1 MSQRGRQPPPM
12 PSVTNTTTMSDP
24 ERRTQ
29 PLFEDQIR
37 SYRQRQRRMHNLRRQ
52 ARRLHRSLSQGVS
65 SSHGGRYQET
75 LEQEIDPQATLRQSM
90 QERARLV
97 PAEVLYRSRR
107 DTVNHRVYTHRSE
120 ESILCTEGSQIDR
133 AFIQPESFDQLQRA
147 GFAFVHVGI
156 LQVRIQILH
165 RQEEG
170 TMALIVFRDTRWTG
184 DQSIFAQME
193 IDLTKG
199 SQLVYVIPD
208 TMMTIG
214 DFARNVQISILT
226 RGYENWQNG
235 EANLLITRAM
245 TGRLSNTP
253 NVAFAYQ
260 IEGATDYLASHGVK
274 AIAGKKFDLQ
284 HLRNQQWVLRPP
296 QSEIVPMQPRSVETR
311 NLVDGSIS
319 LRFRDY
325 EHQPRTSL
333 PHYNEEDEEVETAAS
348 DDADEENIR
357 EHTVAVWMI
366 GEEETPD
373 QAGRKKV
380 WEESANGNGRF
391 FRYYSIPQSY
401 YNDSEIIATGWDDDR
416 KEEEEFPYCRPPV
429 QPEDKEEDDP
439 DYKPSTVQQ
448 EDEDDDDPNVIWA
461 RLQREEEERCSF
473 IFEEGIVRGEIIATL
488 TEEKPD
494 ELEYPQLRNPERVF
508 SSEVVDYTPPGDTLM
523 TPVGYP
529 PASTSRQPQPVRPPL
544 YEGRIPQTPKFR
556 RDDYTEWWQL
566 PSSQATTGALFVMPK
581 QIGLF
586 HEVFSRWESITKNYI
601 ALQEFTDPADKVEF
615 IENLLGETEKLTW
628 IQWRMNYVA
637 EYQQLIAQADGRQ
650 GTQNILS
657 QLKRV
662 FSLEDPASGST
673 RVQDAAYR
681 DLERLTCNNIKDIVQ
696 FLNDYGR
703 LAAKSGRMFIN
714 EELSDKLW
722 LKMPPELGTRM
733 KEAYSKE
740 YPGNG
745 IGVYPRILYA
755 YKYLEQECKNA
766 AFTRSLKSLSFCKD
780 MPLTGYYDKPKYG
793 MRRSQT
799 YKGKPHATHARIEKK
814 KHLVRNKRC
823 KCYLCGDE
831 GHFARE
837 CPNSKRDVKRVAIF
851 EGLALPENYEIV
863 SVEEGDAQSDAIY
876 SISENE
882 EKDELLNEEVVF
894 MLLHNEVVYMMK
906 EEDQSYWLGKPHH
919 WTAMIRVTQTQYYC
933 QHQWDHNNEI
943 PQKEYN
949 WCLFCKQQTSPYSR
963 IHCLLCK
970 ITSCSLCAPIYCN
983 VQVQLKQKSPVPF
996 RSNPLIAQQAAYI
1009 LWLEEENKR
1018 LQLIINS
1025 HMELNLEADR
1035 QQLEERD
1042 RDRSK
1047 GKAVLIHE
1055 EEEEE
1060 EDSKEDEEEDSKE
1073 DMAYLTEDVI
1083 GHTTEK
1089 PVSRRGN
1096 MLYNLDVTLTIPD
1109 VKFPITVKAILD
1121 TGATTCCIDINS
1133 VPKEAIEQN
1142 TFLVQFRG
1150 INSQQQVDK
1159 KLKYGRMTISNHQ
1172 FRIPYCYAFPLQLGD
1187 GIQMI
1192 LGCNFIRNMYGGL
1205 RIEGQTITFYKN
1217 ITTIQSKAAAM
1228 VGGTTTSFSGDEGLY
1243 LQLAFNQDEDE
1254 EDRLQE
1260 EIYQLVSST
1269 TQSHQQKLSPALQ
1282 ELLVQ
1287 LKQQGYIGENPLKYW
1302 ANNKILCQ
1310 LDIKNPDLIIE
1321 DKPIKHLTPAMEQK
1335 FQKHVKALLDIGVIR
1350 PSKSKHRTTAFI
1362 VESGT
1367 SIDPITKQA
1376 IHGKERMVFNY
1387 KRLNDN
1393 TEKDQYSLPGIQT
1406 ILKRVCNKRIFSK
1419 FDLKSGFHQV
1429 AMAED
1434 SIPWTA
1440 FWVPQGLF
1448 EWLVMPFGLKNAPA
1462 IFQRKMDQCF
1472 YGTEEFIAV
1481 YIDDILVFSNNL
1493 QEHMKHL
1500 HSMLHIC
1507 QKNGLVLSP
1516 NKMCIAQE
1524 EMEFL
1529 GTVISHG
1536 KMKLQQHVI
1545 KKILDKS
1552 DIELET
1558 TKGLRSF
1565 LGLLNYARIYIPNL
1579 GRKLSPLYAK
1589 TSPTGE
1595 KRMNRQDWHLIKEI
1609 KEMVQNLPELAIPPT
1624 KCCIIIESDGCMEG
1638 WGAICK
1644 WKPAKEDSRT
1654 AERICA
1660 YASGKFSIMKSTID
1674 AEIYALIKALESFKI
1689 FYLDKKHLVL
1699 RTDCQAIVMFHN
1711 KTSTHKPSR
1720 VRWITFSDYL
1730 TGLGVEVTIEHI
1742 TGKDNL
1748 LADHLSR
1755 LVFSSWNLSLPE
1767 HSPEELQKYQPVN
1780 LTAAVIHTA
1789 LPMMDYC
1796 NNGMRSS
1803 LMGAYFSVLIV
1814 KLAASS
1820 TNWRKK
1826 QQKELLKHWETS
1838 KEFSTTKE
1846 LISLLPLPVTTGPMT
1861 NYQLLNKVLR
1871 TWTSTLLQSP
1881 P

>member
-1 MSQRGRQPPPM
+1 MSQRGRQQPQR
-12 PSVTNTTTMSDP
+12 PSVTTTMSDP
-24 ERRTQ
+24 ERGTAQ
-29 PLFEDQIR
+29 PLYEDQIR
-37 SYRQRQRRMHNLRRQ
+37 DYRRGQRRMHNLSRGM
-52 ARRLHRSLSQGVS
+52 RRLRRSVS
-65 SSHGGRYQET
+65 HSPTARGGRYQDT
-75 LEQEIDPQATLRQSM
+75 LEQEIDPQTTLRLSM
-90 QERARLV
+90 QERARIV

-107 DTVNHRVYTHRSE
+107 DTVHHRVYTHRSE
-120 ESILCTEGSQIDR
+120 ESILCIEGNQIDR
-133 AFIQPESFDQLQRA
+133 TFIQPESYEQLQRA
-147 GFAFVHVGI
+147 GFAFVHIGI

-170 TMALIVFRDTRWTG
+170 TMALVVFRDNRWTG

-284 HLRNQQWVLRPP
+284 QLRNQQWVLRPP
-296 QSEIVPMQPRSVETR
+296 QAQIMPMQPQAVETR

-325 EHQPRTSL
+325 ETQPTTSL
-333 PHYNEEDEEVETAAS
+333 PHYNEADEEVES
-348 DDADEENIR
+348 EEDGDESTIR
-357 EHTVAVWMI
+357 EHTVAVWII
-366 GEEETPD
+366 GEEEHNDTS
-373 QAGRKKV
+373 GRKKV

-401 YNDSEIIATGWDDDR
+401 YDSTEIVASGWDNEVEEP
-416 KEEEEFPYCRPPV
+416 KEE
-429 QPEDKEEDDP
+429 KEEKDHQDN
-439 DYKPSTVQQ
+439 
-448 EDEDDDDPNVIWA
+448 EDEDDDYDPDLYWA
-461 RLQREEEERCSF
+461 ELQRQEDEKHIEWEF
-473 IFEEGIVRGEIIATL
+473 IATL
-488 TEEKPD
+488 NEEEVMD
-494 ELEYPQLRNPERVF
+494 YPKKAETVL
-508 SSEVVDYTPPGDTLM
+508 SEVVDYTPPGDTLM

-529 PASTSRQPQPVRPPL
+529 PASTSRQPQPERPPL
-544 YEGRIPQTPKFR
+544 YEGRLPQTPKFR

-628 IQWRMNYVA
+628 IQWRMNYVT
-637 EYQQLIAQADGRQ
+637 EYQQLITQADGRQ

-657 QLKRV
+657 QLKRI

-703 LAAKSGRMFIN
+703 LAAKTGRMFIN
-714 EELSDKLW
+714 EELSEKLW
-722 LKMPPELGTRM
+722 LKMPPELGLRM
-733 KEAYSKE
+733 KEAYNKE
-740 YPGNG
+740 YPGNAV
-745 IGVYPRILYA
+745 GVYPRILYA
-755 YKYLEQECKNA
+755 YKYLEQECKDA
-766 AFTRSLKSLSFCKD
+766 AFKRSLKSLSFCKD

-793 MRRSQT
+793 VRKSQT
-799 YKGKPHATHARIEKK
+799 YRGKPHATHARIEKK

-837 CPNSKRDVKRVAIF
+837 CPNSKRDIKRVAMF
-851 EGLALPENYEIV
+851 EGLNLPEEYEIV
-863 SVEEGDAQSDAIY
+863 SVDEGDEKSDAIY

-882 EKDELLNEEVVF
+882 ELCEEVEERIF
-894 MLLHNEVVYMMK
+894 MLK
-906 EEDQSYWLGKPHH
+906 EEDQSYWLGKTNH
-919 WTAMIRVTQTQYYC
+919 WTAMVRVTQQQYYC
-933 QHQWDHNNEI
+933 QHQWDHNKDI
-943 PQKEYN
+943 TQKELTS
-949 WCLFCKQQTSPYSR
+949 CFFCKQQTSSSSR
-963 IHCLLCK
+963 IHCPSCQL
-970 ITSCSLCAPIYCN
+970 TSCAMCSTIYCDTP
-983 VQVQLKQKSPVPF
+983 VQPKPKLPVPF
-996 RSNPLIAQQAAYI
+996 RSNTLLEQQAAYI
-1009 LWLEEENKR
+1009 LWLETENKR
-1018 LQLIINS
+1018 LQQIIDKQ
-1025 HMELNLEADR
+1025 MTEELEKDRAELELKAKT
-1035 QQLEERD
+1035 
-1042 RDRSK
+1042 K
-1047 GKAVLIHE
+1047 GKAVAFSEIIKE
-1055 EEEEE
+1055 KD
-1060 EDSKEDEEEDSKE
+1060 DSDEHS
-1073 DMAYLTEDVI
+1073 AYMI
-1083 GHTTEK
+1083 CHTTDK
-1089 PVSRRGN
+1089 PVRGN
-1096 MLYNLDVTLTIPD
+1096 MLYNLDALLTIPD
-1109 VKFPITVKAILD
+1109 VKFPIKVKAILD

-1159 KLKYGRMTISNHQ
+1159 KLKYGRMTISDHQ
-1172 FRIPYCYAFPLQLGD
+1172 FRIPYCYAFPLNLGD

-1192 LGCNFIRNMYGGL
+1192 LGCNFIRNMYGGVRL
-1205 RIEGQTITFYKN
+1205 EGNAITFYKN
-1217 ITTIQSKAAAM
+1217 VTTIQSRAAVAM
-1228 VGGTTTSFSGDEGLY
+1228 VGGTTISSLGEDDGLF
-1243 LQLAFNQDEDE
+1243 QLAFDDGDEAEETDMEAHSQIVGHTIQNHHSLSPDLQD
-1254 EDRLQE
+1254 L
-1260 EIYQLVSST
+1260 L
-1269 TQSHQQKLSPALQ
+1269 QKL
-1282 ELLVQ
+1282 
-1287 LKQQGYIGENPLKYW
+1287 KMQGYIGENPLKYW
-1302 ANNKILCQ
+1302 ANNKILCH
-1310 LDIKNPDLIIE
+1310 LDIKNPNLIIE
-1321 DKPIKHLTPAMEQK
+1321 DKPIKHLTPLMEQK
-1335 FQKHVKALLDIGVIR
+1335 FQKHIKALLDIGVIR
-1350 PSKSKHRTTAFI
+1350 PSKSKHRTTAFL

-1367 SIDPITKQA
+1367 SIDPVTKKT

-1406 ILKRVCNKRIFSK
+1406 ILKRVCNKKIFSK

-1429 AMAED
+1429 AMAEE

-1472 YGTEEFIAV
+1472 KGTEGFIAV
-1481 YIDDILVFSNNL
+1481 YIDDILVFSDNMKD
-1493 QEHMKHL
+1493 HMKHV
-1500 HSMLHIC
+1500 HNMLHIC
-1507 QKNGLVLSP
+1507 QQNGLVLSP
-1516 NKMCIAQE
+1516 NKMCLAQTS
-1524 EMEFL
+1524 MEFL
-1529 GTVISHG
+1529 GTVITQG

-1545 KKILDKS
+1545 RKILDKS
-1552 DIELET
+1552 DLELET

-1579 GRKLSPLYAK
+1579 GRMLSPLYAK

-1609 KEMVQNLPELAIPPT
+1609 KGMVQTLPDLAVPPV

-1654 AERICA
+1654 TEKICA
-1660 YASGKFSIMKSTID
+1660 YASGKFNVIKSTID

-1689 FYLDKKHLVL
+1689 FYLDKRHLIL

-1748 LADHLSR
+1748 LADNLSR
-1755 LVFSSWNLSLPE
+1755 LVFSSWNQSQEEVKQELPQQFLP
-1767 HSPEELQKYQPVN
+1767 HNSVAA
-1780 LTAAVIHTA
+1780 LTHIV
-1789 LPMMDYC
+1789 LPMMGYSNKDRIPLLMVLYHSVWKGILQ
-1796 NNGMRSS
+1796 NNSS
-1803 LMGAYFSVLIV
+1803 D
-1814 KLAASS
+1814 
-1820 TNWRKK
+1820 WKK
-1826 QQKELLKHWETS
+1826 RLLRRLFELYMIYKAFYTIKVPILQ
-1838 KEFSTTKE
+1838 
-1846 LISLLPLPVTTGPMT
+1846 LQPPMTTGPKTGYLPLVKAQKIWTIMPA
-1861 NYQLLNKVLR
+1861 QLP
-1871 TWTSTLLQSP
+1871 Q
-1881 P
+1881 

>member
-12 PSVTNTTTMSDP
+12 PSVTSTTTVDP
-24 ERRTQ
+24 ERGSQ
-29 PLFEDQIR
+29 PLYEDQIR
-37 SYRQRQRRMHNLRRQ
+37 SYRQGQRRAFNLRRR
-52 ARRLHRSLSQGVS
+52 ARRLRRSLSRGSS
-65 SSHGGRYQET
+65 SSHGGRYEET
-75 LEQEIDPQATLRQSM
+75 LEQEIDPQTTLRMSM

-97 PAEVLYRSRR
+97 PAEVLYRSRS

-133 AFIQPESFDQLQRA
+133 TFIQPGSLEELQRA
-147 GFAFVHVGI
+147 GFAFIHVGI

-284 HLRNQQWVLRPP
+284 HLRNQQWILRPP
-296 QSEIVPMQPRSVETR
+296 QASIMPMQPRSVDTR
-311 NLVDGSIS
+311 NLIDGSIS

-325 EHQPRTSL
+325 EVQPPAR
-333 PHYNEEDEEVETAAS
+333 PHYNEEDEEVES
-348 DDADEENIR
+348 DEEEARSEEPRR
-357 EHTVAVWMI
+357 EHTVAAWII
-366 GEEETPD
+366 GEEANPD
-373 QAGRKKV
+373 EQGRKKV
-380 WEESANGNGRF
+380 WEESHNGNGRF
-391 FRYYSIPQSY
+391 FRYYSMPQSY
-401 YNDSEIIATGWDDDR
+401 YQNEEIVATGWEEKFPKEDCHTTPPKWDDSDGEGLEWEAGEEEAESW
-416 KEEEEFPYCRPPV
+416 EEEE
-429 QPEDKEEDDP
+429 
-439 DYKPSTVQQ
+439 
-448 EDEDDDDPNVIWA
+448 
-461 RLQREEEERCSF
+461 EEEEYDPIYCM
-473 IFEEGIVRGEIIATL
+473 ATL
-488 TEEKPD
+488 QMEEAE
-494 ELEYPQLRNPERVF
+494 ELEMEYPQRINQEVIAEEIVAVELEMEYPQRRKQEVVL
-508 SSEVVDYTPPGDTLM
+508 SSEVVDYTPPVDTVM

-529 PASTSRQPQPVRPPL
+529 PASTSSQPPTRPPL

-556 RDDYTEWWQL
+556 KDDYTEMWQL

-586 HEVFSRWESITKNYI
+586 HEVFSRWESITKNYV
-601 ALQEFTDPADKVEF
+601 AMQEFTDVADKVEF
-615 IENLLGETEKLTW
+615 IENMLGEVEKLTW
-628 IQWRMNYVA
+628 IQWRMNFVT
-637 EYQQLIAQADGRQ
+637 EYQQLLTQADGRQ

-657 QLKRV
+657 QIKRI

-681 DLERLTCNNIKDIVQ
+681 DLERLSCTNVKDIVQ

-703 LAAKSGRMFIN
+703 LAAKTGRMFLS

-722 LKMPPELGTRM
+722 LKMPSELGTRM
-733 KEAYSKE
+733 KEGFPTENSQATT
-740 YPGNG
+740 
-745 IGVYPRILYA
+745 IGVFPRTLYA
-755 YKYLEQECKNA
+755 YKYLEQECKDA
-766 AFTRSLKSLSFCKD
+766 AFKRSLKSLSFCKD
-780 MPLTGYYDKPKYG
+780 MPITGYYDKPKYG

-799 YKGKPHATHARIEKK
+799 YKGKPHPTHARIEKK

-837 CPNSKRDVKRVAIF
+837 CPNSKRDVKRVAMF
-851 EGLALPENYEIV
+851 EGINLPEDYEIV
-863 SVEEGDAQSDAIY
+863 SVEEGNDESDAIY

-882 EKDELLNEEVVF
+882 DENIQAEVVVEKVF
-894 MLLHNEVVYMMK
+894 MLR
-906 EEDQSYWLGKPHH
+906 EEGQSYWVGKTNH
-919 WTAMIRVTQTQYYC
+919 WTAMVRVSHQQYHC
-933 QHQWDHNNEI
+933 QHQWDHNGEI
-943 PQKEYN
+943 AQKEYIM
-949 WCLFCKQQTSPYSR
+949 CLFCKLQTNNNGR
-963 IHCLLCK
+963 IHCRLCR
-970 ITSCSLCAPIYCN
+970 ITSCALCSPIYCD
-983 VQVQLKQKSPVPF
+983 VQVQQKPKAPIPF
-996 RSNPLIAQQAAYI
+996 NSNSFIAHQASYI
-1009 LWLEEENKR
+1009 LWIEEENKR
-1018 LQLIINS
+1018 LTRLLEDLRL
-1025 HMELNLEADR
+1025 HKDLEADR
-1035 QQLEERD
+1035 IAMAAKD
-1042 RDRSK
+1042 K
-1047 GKAVLIHE
+1047 GKAIEEAELILE
-1055 EEEEE
+1055 
-1060 EDSKEDEEEDSKE
+1060 KETKPSDKMSSQHSCRKK
-1073 DMAYLTEDVI
+1073 LLVI
-1083 GHTTEK
+1083 LQKLVTK
-1089 PVSRRGN
+1089 RGN
-1096 MLYNLDVTLTIPD
+1096 MLYNLDVILSIPTI
-1109 VKFPITVKAILD
+1109 KFPIKVKAILD
-1121 TGATTCCIDINS
+1121 TGATTCCVDINS

-1159 KLKYGRMTISNHQ
+1159 KLKYGRMTISDHN
-1172 FRIPYCYAFPLQLGD
+1172 FRIPYCYAFPLTLGD

-1205 RIEGQTITFYKN
+1205 RIEGHTITFYKN
-1217 ITTIQSKAAAM
+1217 VTTIQSKAAVAM
-1228 VGGTTTSFSGDEGLY
+1228 VGGTTTFSLGEDDEQLQ
-1243 LQLAFNQDEDE
+1243 LQLAFNEDDEPMEELDE
-1254 EDRLQE
+1254 EVHAQ
-1260 EIYQLVSST
+1260 IIGHTIQNHHT
-1269 TQSHQQKLSPALQ
+1269 KLSP
-1282 ELLVQ
+1282 ELNDLLDK
-1287 LKQQGYIGENPLKYW
+1287 LKAQGYIGESPLQHW
-1302 ANNKILCQ
+1302 AQNKIVCKLE
-1310 LDIKNPDLIIE
+1310 IKNPDLIIE
-1321 DKPIKHLTPAMEQK
+1321 DKPIKHLTPATEQS

-1362 VESGT
+1362 VQSGT
-1367 SIDPITKQA
+1367 SIDPVTKKA
-1376 IHGKERMVFNY
+1376 THGKEGLVFNY

-1393 TEKDQYSLPGIQT
+1393 TEKDPYSLPGIQT
-1406 ILKRVCNKRIFSK
+1406 ILKRVCNKKACSK

-1429 AMAED
+1429 AMAEE

-1472 YGTEEFIAV
+1472 KGTEDFIAV
-1481 YIDDILVFSNNL
+1481 YIDDILVFSETM

-1500 HSMLHIC
+1500 HQMLHIC
-1507 QKNGLVLSP
+1507 QKNGLALSP
-1516 NKMCIAQE
+1516 NKMCFNKK

-1536 KMKLQQHVI
+1536 KMKLQQHEI
-1545 KKILDKS
+1545 TKILEKS
-1552 DIELET
+1552 NLELET

-1579 GRKLSPLYAK
+1579 GRLLSPLYAK

-1595 KRMNRQDWHLIKEI
+1595 KKMNRQDWHLIKEV
-1609 KEMVQNLPELAIPPT
+1609 KGMVQNLPDLAVPPAR
-1624 KCCIIIESDGCMEG
+1624 CCIIIESDGCMEG

-1644 WKPAKEDSRT
+1644 WKTAKEDSRST
-1654 AERICA
+1654 ERVCA
-1660 YASGKFSIMKSTID
+1660 YASGKFSIIKSTID

-1730 TGLGVEVTIEHI
+1730 TGLGVDITIEHI

-1755 LVFSSWNLSLPE
+1755 LVFSSWSQYPLEIKEEEQLRSQPPNLVAFL
-1767 HSPEELQKYQPVN
+1767 
-1780 LTAAVIHTA
+1780 IHTVRLMTVCYNRERIL
-1789 LPMMDYC
+1789 LPTV
-1796 NNGMRSS
+1796 S
-1803 LMGAYFSVLIV
+1803 LQWIWIT
-1814 KLAASS
+1814 KLLHSCIRLKRKP
-1820 TNWRKK
+1820 RKK
-1826 QQKELLKHWETS
+1826 LLKLYMIF
-1838 KEFSTTKE
+1838 KEFYTTKE
-1846 LISLLPLPVTTGPMT
+1846 LISIQKQQLTIGPVTD
-1861 NYQLLNKVLR
+1861 YQSLGKVQKIWITTPQQL
-1871 TWTSTLLQSP
+1871 P
-1881 P
+1881 